1 MAICQA
7 NEARGN
13 TTEPKYP
20 QRTHKRIVAVKQGG
34 KKVHREKSTS
44 KKNVL
49 LLKFI
54 KQAVSMLGS

>member
-34 KKVHREKSTS
+34 KKVHREKCYGLI
-44 KKNVL
+44 VL
-49 LLKFI
+49 TASFVLN
-54 KQAVSMLGS
+54 